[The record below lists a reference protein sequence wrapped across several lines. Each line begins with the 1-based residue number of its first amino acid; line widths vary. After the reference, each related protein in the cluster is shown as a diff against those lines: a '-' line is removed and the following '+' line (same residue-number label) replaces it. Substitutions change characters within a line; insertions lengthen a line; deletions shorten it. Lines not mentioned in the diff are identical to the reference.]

1 MDAFLRLDP
10 LRVENGLVSRSGEFV
25 PRFDV
30 KETKAAYELRADV
43 PGVKEED
50 IELSLNGNLLT
61 VSGKREIEQR
71 EEGDQYFSVERS
83 FGTFSRSFSLP
94 DNVDVEHISA
104 DLRTGVLMVQIP
116 KKPEAQPKKISIGK
130 RGSDGGQAKA

>member
-1 MDAFLRLDP
+1 
-10 LRVENGLVSRSGEFV
+10 
-25 PRFDV
+25 
-30 KETKAAYELRADV
+30 
-43 PGVKEED
+43 VKEED

-61 VSGKREIEQR
+61 VSGKREVEKR

-94 DNVDVEHISA
+94 DNVDVDHISA
-104 DLRTGVLMVQIP
+104 DLRNGVLTAQIP

-130 RGSDGGQAKA
+130 RSSSDGGQAKA